1 MLISIYTLEDDP
13 RRIEAQGVMCKTA
26 VGEITIL
33 DNHRPYV
40 TFLTTGPIRVIG
52 IDGKDDT
59 INSVN
64 AGLLEVLPGSIV
76 NILVRKLYTNPP
88 REKHEREQSI

>member
-1 MLISIYTLEDDP
+1 MLVSIYTLQDNP
-13 RRIEAQGVMCKTA
+13 HRIEAQSVTCKTA

-33 DNHRPYV
+33 DNHRPYI
-40 TFLTTGPIRVIG
+40 TFLTPGPIRVID

-59 INSVN
+59 INSAN

-76 NILVRKLYTNPP
+76 NILVREL
-88 REKHEREQSI
+88 